1 MSKTYDR
8 SLEEGQLLARGH
20 DHKCR
25 MHKRGEVRA
34 VVLSIVMIQG
44 CGHKICS
51 TPEKYEVEG
60 CLGRVLAKDLRKKTS
75 RLLYLLLT

>member
-34 VVLSIVMIQG
+34 VVLSIVVVI
-44 CGHKICS
+44 
-51 TPEKYEVEG
+51 KYA
-60 CLGRVLAKDLRKKTS
+60 VLLKSMKLRDAWAVF
-75 RLLYLLLT
+75 